1 MAEAALVQRH
11 ISMLINVFKITQH
24 KKLKTKYFVVQ
35 SHKTIKLC
43 CISLWINLF
52 LKPILSLFVFL

>member
-43 CISLWINLF
+43 CISL
-52 LKPILSLFVFL
+52 